1 VTQTRVAEELDR
13 LLARRAGQTSGRPVD
28 TGAESWTVLAD
39 RERNEFSVGTC
50 PKETLIR

>member
-1 VTQTRVAEELDR
+1 VTQTRVAEEIDR
-13 LLARRAGQTSGRPVD
+13 LLARARRADIGQA
-28 TGAESWTVLAD
+28 GAESWTVLAD